1 MKGAIMI
8 SSNITL
14 FPRVDPAV
22 WPTLVCF
29 VGYAGSGKD
38 TAARALLKT
47 HLSMA
52 FADPIKKMLIEGLM
66 IEPIL
71 VYGGPGID
79 RSAPIPWLGKSP
91 RYLMQTLGTQWGRNL
106 VGDRLWV
113 KVMERRIAMAKQ
125 AGQMVV
131 ITDGRMENELEMVR
145 NLGGLVIH
153 IRRGRKE
160 GWWRA
165 IRRKLFAH
173 ASERGVR
180 TLPGDEV
187 VENAGTV
194 EDLHVAVLAACKRF
208 TDRVQ
213 YP

>member
-1 MKGAIMI
+1 MKGAIMLN
-8 SSNITL
+8 SNITL
-14 FPRVDPAV
+14 FPRPEPKA
-22 WPTLVCF
+22 WPTLICF
-29 VGYAGSGKD
+29 AGFAGSGKD
-38 TAARALLKT
+38 TAALVLKKS
-47 HLSMA
+47 HVSMA
-52 FADPIKKMLIEGLM
+52 FADPIKEMLIKGLDLQPA
-66 IEPIL
+66 E
-71 VYGGPGID
+71 VYGGTGID
-79 RSAPIPWLGKSP
+79 RSAPISWLGKSP
-91 RYLMQTLGTQWGRNL
+91 RQLMQTLGTQWGRQMVNQ
-106 VGDRLWV
+106 DLWV
-113 KVMERRIAMAKQ
+113 KVMVRRVAWAHNQ
-125 AGQMVV
+125 NQMVM
-131 ITDGRMENELEMVR
+131 ITDGRMENELDMVR
-145 NLGGLVIH
+145 QLGGLVIH

-180 TLPGDEV
+180 ALPGDEV